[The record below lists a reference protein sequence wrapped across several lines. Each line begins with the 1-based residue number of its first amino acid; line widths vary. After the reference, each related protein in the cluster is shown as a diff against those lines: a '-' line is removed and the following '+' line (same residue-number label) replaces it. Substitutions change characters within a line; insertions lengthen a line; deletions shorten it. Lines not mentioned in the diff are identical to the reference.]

1 MLTALSWDNLLSVP
15 ACCDQLAWLCSR
27 LPACT
32 YLRDFVVEGQL
43 LPFHA
48 FIEGKD
54 KADVVS
60 ICLAKAG
67 RKRGSGLI
75 HSSSSQ
81 APPAPT
87 PNLVLEG
94 DTEYQMHTSFPIN
107 EASNAVNTSTPT

>member
-1 MLTALSWDNLLSVP
+1 MLTALSQDNLLAVP

-27 LPACT
+27 LPAYA

-67 RKRGSGLI
+67 TTGGKRGQV
-75 HSSSSQ
+75 SSIPD
-81 APPAPT
+81 PPKLPQLPLPT
-87 PNLVLEG
+87 
-94 DTEYQMHTSFPIN
+94 
-107 EASNAVNTSTPT
+107 